1 MIDTRF
7 RSLFHAVTIALFLG
21 AILGGVAG
29 AAVSAGSVRGTVS
42 GPDGKPLGGV
52 PLLLRNDITGFRAE
66 TRTDKDGRFL
76 FFNVPFNPYELHVEV
91 QGFQTQHIKLDVRS
105 VAPVDIPVALALQAV
120 SENVK
125 VEAAEGAAVLETDSP
140 SSHLDID

>member
-1 MIDTRF
+1 M
-7 RSLFHAVTIALFLG
+7 
-21 AILGGVAG
+21 LGGNAR
-29 AAVSAGSVRGTVS
+29 AAVSAGSVRGTVT

-105 VAPVDIPVALALQAV
+105 AAPVDATNVALALQAV
-120 SENVK
+120 PRDVK
-125 VEAAEGAAVLETDSP
+125 SRRPSGAAVLETDSP
-140 SSHLDID
+140 SSHLDIDKSLHRPAPRPPIPPAAWRP